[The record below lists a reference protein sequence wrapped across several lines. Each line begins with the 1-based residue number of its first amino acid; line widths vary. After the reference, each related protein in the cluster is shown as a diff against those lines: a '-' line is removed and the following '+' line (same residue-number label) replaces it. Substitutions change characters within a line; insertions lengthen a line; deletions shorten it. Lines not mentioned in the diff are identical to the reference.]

1 MYHRQNQN
9 GGVVFVKTGSEA
21 QLLVLFIIS
30 ELPDEAS
37 LSELCSILVSC
48 GELEPMDIGTY
59 IDSLSASGHILIS
72 DSTPSQARHDAARE
86 SSPEKYVSI
95 TDTGMSVAEAFSAEK
110 QLCRSAINRALRQ
123 YKKLTCG
130 IEYNIKLEKA
140 KGGSYV
146 HFEMLINEKSHFRT
160 ALFFADSAGALAVYN
175 RMDENPDAFYARFL
189 TVATGEVEYM

>member
-1 MYHRQNQN
+1 MKSGN
-9 GGVVFVKTGSEA
+9 GA

-37 LSELCSILVSC
+37 LAELCSILVSC
-48 GELEPMDIGTY
+48 GELEPMEIDTY
-59 IDSLSASGHILIS
+59 INTLSERGHIRITESASPVS
-72 DSTPSQARHDAARE
+72 RHDAALDTPSER
-86 SSPEKYVSI
+86 YVSI
-95 TDTGMSVAEAFSAEK
+95 TPTGEDAAYAFSAEK
-110 QLCRSAINRALRQ
+110 QLCKNAINKALRQ

-130 IEYNIKLEKA
+130 IEYNINLEKA
-140 KGGSYV
+140 QGGSYV

-160 ALFFADSAGALAVYN
+160 SLFFADSQRALSVYN